1 MSKPDKYYR
10 AHAYRVAR
18 PQAERTFT
26 RQKRSDMTYTKEEKA
41 AYNKKYKADNRER
54 IAVQSKKYYADNRE
68 RIAVQKAA
76 YGKKYR
82 ADNRERLA
90 VQNAAYGKKYY
101 ADNRERITISSK
113 KYKDAHREDIR
124 ARTNAG
130 SHAYKIW
137 CILELGGKC
146 GMCGI
151 TYNETNGAIFSAHHR
166 DPTLKDFSIGLS
178 RHKDS
183 ELVESELKKCD
194 LLCFNCHRL
203 VHSEEF

>member
-1 MSKPDKYYR
+1 MKKPDKYYR

-54 IAVQSKKYYADNRE
+54 IAVQS
-68 RIAVQKAA
+68 
-76 YGKKYR
+76 
-82 ADNRERLA
+82 
-90 VQNAAYGKKYY
+90 KKYY